1 MWIVKS
7 CELPMAKVRI
17 DEVSQWE
24 HGRENILCGN
34 DGRPKKWAR
43 FFETHEGDEVHPFV
57 FGFFQKGMDP
67 AVITLHPAKGVK
79 MPDHGGGKSGDT

>member
-24 HGRENILCGN
+24 HGCENILCGN
-34 DGRPKKWAR
+34 DGRPEKRAR
-43 FFETHEGDEVHPFV
+43 FFESHEGDEV
-57 FGFFQKGMDP
+57 
-67 AVITLHPAKGVK
+67 HPAKGVK
-79 MPDHGGGKSGDT
+79 MPDHGGRKSRDT